1 MSLGVCTVA
10 KNPNMRYN
18 RQIMAQTPLPK
29 PKAKKVVEKAA
40 GTQAVIKTGGK
51 QYRVIEGQT
60 LKVEKILGD
69 FKVGDKVTFDMVLL
83 TDDGS
88 SIVLGAPTIKGKS
101 VSATITDIDRSA
113 KVVVGKFKQKS
124 KYFVKNG
131 HRQPFFEVKI
141 DSIK

>member
-1 MSLGVCTVA
+1 
-10 KNPNMRYN
+10 
-18 RQIMAQTPLPK
+18 MAQTPLPK
-29 PKAKKVVEKAA
+29 PKAKKVLEKVA

-51 QYRVIEGQT
+51 QYRVREGQT
-60 LKVEKILGD
+60 VKVEKILGD
-69 FKVGDKVTFDMVLL
+69 FNVGDKVTFDMVLL

-88 SIVLGAPTIKGKS
+88 AITLGTPSIKGKS

>member
-1 MSLGVCTVA
+1 
-10 KNPNMRYN
+10 
-18 RQIMAQTPLPK
+18 MAQTPLPK
-29 PKAKKVVEKAA
+29 PMAKSKAIKPVEKLT

-51 QYRVIEGQT
+51 QYRVREGQV

-69 FKVGDKVTFDMVLL
+69 FNLGDKVTFDMVLL

-88 SIVLGAPTIKGKS
+88 TITLGTPTVAGKT
-101 VSATITDIDRSA
+101 VSATITDIDRAA

-141 DSIK
+141 DAIK

>member
-1 MSLGVCTVA
+1 
-10 KNPNMRYN
+10 MRYN

-29 PKAKKVVEKAA
+29 PKAKKAFEAIA

-51 QYRVIEGQT
+51 QYRVREGQV

-69 FKVGDKVTFDMVLL
+69 FNVGDKVTFDMVLL

-88 SIVLGAPTIKGKS
+88 TITLGTPSIKGKN

>member
-1 MSLGVCTVA
+1 
-10 KNPNMRYN
+10 
-18 RQIMAQTPLPK
+18 MAQKPIPK
-29 PKAKKVVEKAA
+29 PMSKLKAIQPVEKLT

-51 QYRVIEGQT
+51 QYRVREGQT
-60 LKVEKILGD
+60 LKVEKILGE
-69 FKVGDKVTFDMVLL
+69 FAVGDTVTFDMVLL

-88 SIVLGAPTIKGKS
+88 SIVLGTPTISGKN
-101 VSATITDIDRSA
+101 VSATITDIDRAA

-141 DSIK
+141 GAIK

>member
-1 MSLGVCTVA
+1 
-10 KNPNMRYN
+10 MRYN

-29 PKAKKVVEKAA
+29 PKAKKATPAK

-51 QYRVIEGQT
+51 QYRVQEGQT

-88 SIVLGAPTIKGKS
+88 AITLGTPSIKGKS

-113 KVVVGKFKQKS
+113 KVIVGKFKQKS